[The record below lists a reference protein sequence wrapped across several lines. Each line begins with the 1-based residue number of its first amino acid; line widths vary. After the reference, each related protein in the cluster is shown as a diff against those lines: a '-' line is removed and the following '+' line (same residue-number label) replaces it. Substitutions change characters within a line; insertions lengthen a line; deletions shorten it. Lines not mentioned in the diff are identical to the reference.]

1 MERGLV
7 GYCPWGH
14 KELDM
19 TERLSLSL
27 LSLSSACQ
35 YHAQFWCFPCGSAGK
50 ESACNEGTWVQF
62 LCWEDPVEK
71 GKATPPVFWP
81 GEFHGLYRPWG
92 RKESDTTEWHL
103 SPHLY
108 PFICWW
114 TFRFFPYLGY
124 YKELTMNTGVHVS
137 FQITVFSEY
146 MSRSGIAGSY
156 ENSIFS
162 FLRSLHTIFHSGFIN
177 LHSHQHC
184 RRVPFLPHILQH
196 LLFVD
201 LFFFFLNFT

>member
-1 MERGLV
+1 MVKNLSAMQETWFDPWVRKILWRREWLHIPVFLPGEFHGERNLV

-81 GEFHGLYRPWG
+81 REFHGLYSPWVC
-92 RKESDTTEWHL
+92 KESDTTE
-103 SPHLY
+103 
-108 PFICWW
+108 
-114 TFRFFPYLGY
+114 
-124 YKELTMNTGVHVS
+124 
-137 FQITVFSEY
+137 
-146 MSRSGIAGSY
+146 
-156 ENSIFS
+156 
-162 FLRSLHTIFHSGFIN
+162 
-177 LHSHQHC
+177 
-184 RRVPFLPHILQH
+184 
-196 LLFVD
+196 
-201 LFFFFLNFT
+201 